1 MFNSPCSTCS
11 TIIRRTVSKQT
22 GDIQPLDLNDS
33 TTSHLPGYVTAL
45 AFASRLLHQHESATA
60 INNQSSATDSGP
72 LSNAG
77 DGFGDQSQAEGS
89 QEALAVIA
97 SAGLLASTFEPSRR
111 SANAEQPAADTFRSE
126 PKPAPSDRAN
136 SSASSAPAAFD
147 IIVQRL
153 YSQLLDEDADTA
165 QNGLTSVTHLPS
177 NSEDS
182 RPGPDNRPDS
192 ENNRPS
198 SENRPSFGDN
208 RPSSE
213 DNRPSSEDSRPS
225 SEDSRPNFQNNRPR
239 PEDNRQDIRAEVVV
253 GAPQSTPVSNGRGR
267 DSKAERGSLSFIL
280 GKSSVEK

>member
-89 QEALAVIA
+89 QEALA
-97 SAGLLASTFEPSRR
+97 
-111 SANAEQPAADTFRSE
+111 
-126 PKPAPSDRAN
+126 PAPSDRAN